1 MDEMHTYIGNKKK
14 YCWIWI
20 AVDRVGKKFINCSF
34 GSRGT
39 KTGKLLWE
47 KLKKKEIGEVMTD
60 HWRAYAEFLPEKS
73 HTQSKA
79 ETYTVEGYN
88 SILRHF
94 LARLRRKTKCYTKSL
109 EMLKYSVILLMK
121 YRKKELD
128 IVK

>member
-1 MDEMHTYIGNKKK
+1 MRCTLTSVTKK

-34 GSRGT
+34 DSRGT
-39 KTGKLLWE
+39 ETGKLLWE

-60 HWRAYAEFLPEKS
+60 HWRAYAEVLPEKI

-109 EMLKYSVILLMK
+109 EILKYSVLLLMK
-121 YRKKELD
+121 
-128 IVK
+128 

>member
-1 MDEMHTYIGNKKK
+1 M
-14 YCWIWI
+14 WI

-39 KTGKLLWE
+39 ETGQLIWE
-47 KLKKKEIGEVMTD
+47 KLKTKKIEEVMTD
-60 HWRAYAEFLPEKS
+60 HWKPYAEFIPETI

-88 SILRHF
+88 SIFRHF

-109 EMLKYSVILLMK
+109 EMLKYSVLLLMK
-121 YRKKELD
+121 HRNKELA
-128 IVK
+128 IFG

>member
-1 MDEMHTYIGNKKK
+1 MRYLLLKWMRCTLTSVTKK

-34 GSRGT
+34 GNRET
-39 KTGKLLWE
+39 ETGQLIWE

-60 HWRAYAEFLPEKS
+60 HWRSYAEFLPENI

-88 SILRHF
+88 GNIEALSS
-94 LARLRRKTKCYTKSL
+94 KVETKDK
-109 EMLKYSVILLMK
+109 MLY
-121 YRKKELD
+121 KES
-128 IVK
+128 